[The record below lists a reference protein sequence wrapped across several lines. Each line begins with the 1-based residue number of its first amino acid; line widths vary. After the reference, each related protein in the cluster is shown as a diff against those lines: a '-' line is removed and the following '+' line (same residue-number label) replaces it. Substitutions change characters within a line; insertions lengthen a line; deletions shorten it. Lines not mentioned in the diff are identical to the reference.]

1 MALNIKDP
9 TTDRLARELA
19 DLTGESITVA
29 VGNALKDRF
38 ERLSGSVPS
47 EKRTEEMI
55 RIAKEAAAL
64 PVISSHPEDEI
75 LGYGD
80 DGLPD

>member
-47 EKRTEEMI
+47 EKRAEEMI
-55 RIAKEAAAL
+55 RIARQAAAL
-64 PVISSHPEDEI
+64 PVINSHSEDEI

>member
-9 TTDRLARELA
+9 TTDRLARQLA

-29 VGNALKDRF
+29 VGTALKDRF

-47 EKRTEEMI
+47 ERRTEEMI
-55 RIAKEAAAL
+55 RIAEEAAAL
-64 PVISSHPEDEI
+64 PVINSQPEDEI
-75 LGYGD
+75 LGYGN